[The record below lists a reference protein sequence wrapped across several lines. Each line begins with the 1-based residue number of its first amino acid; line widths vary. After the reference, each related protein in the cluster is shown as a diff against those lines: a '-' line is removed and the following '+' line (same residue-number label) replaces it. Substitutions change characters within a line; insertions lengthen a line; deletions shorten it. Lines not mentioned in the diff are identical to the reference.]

1 LGSELF
7 DDAEQNK
14 NIKSKKQFLTSASI
28 PWSPHET
35 SLNGLEII
43 SVDVKILRNI
53 V

>member
-1 LGSELF
+1 LDSELF

-28 PWSPHET
+28 PWSSHET
-35 SLNGLEII
+35 SPNELEII
-43 SVDVKILRNI
+43 SVGVKILRNI